1 MPCGLQ
7 QPEAGSGNGRL
18 RRSNI
23 ELLRLACIF
32 LIVLR
37 HYSTQADWGGFSA
50 AHWSWQVLFLQLIT
64 IGGAVA
70 NDVFLLVS
78 GYFMIGKTVNWKRV
92 SGLIAEMFFYSWAT
106 MGVVY
111 GFGVVPFSKPGML
124 HALFP
129 IWFGYNWYVCCYV
142 VLCCFLPFLNP
153 FLDGLDK
160 RSYRNLLVVTLLIWS
175 VAHTFRAT
183 TYMGTHYCLDRFVV
197 MYAVGGYIRKHGIQ
211 PAGRTWRFHC
221 FVLFAAL
228 GVSTAVLSCTGRALK
243 ADALVAHA
251 TYFSHAANIVE
262 VAAAISLFQWVIQG
276 KPFYSRGVNTLAKSV
291 VGVFLI
297 HFNPLVNRVIWDR
310 VFPNADYLHSAFL
323 PVHCLVKVVGV
334 FAVCLA
340 IDQLR
345 LWTIGGAID
354 RCLDKHWPALAAS
367 FGRLRDRL
375 ARFVPFE

>member
-1 MPCGLQ
+1 MPCDMQ
-7 QPEAGSGNGRL
+7 KREAATQNGHL

-32 LIVLR
+32 LVVLR

-50 AHWSWQVLFLQLIT
+50 AHWSWQVLFLQLAT

-70 NDVFLLVS
+70 NDVFLLIS

-92 SGLIAEMFFYSWAT
+92 LALVAEMFFYSWAT

-111 GFGVVPFSKPGML
+111 GFGVSPFSKMGML

-160 RSYRNLLVVTLLIWS
+160 RAYRNMLVVTLLIWS

-197 MYAVGGYIRKHGIQ
+197 MYAVGGYLKKHGIRSF
-211 PAGRTWRFHC
+211 GRTWRFHC
-221 FVLFAAL
+221 MVLFAAL
-228 GVSTAVLSCTGRALK
+228 GASTAVLSAAGWALQ
-243 ADALVAHA
+243 ADALVVHA
-251 TYFSHAANIVE
+251 TYFSNAANIVE
-262 VAAAISLFQWVIQG
+262 VAAAVALFQWVVRG
-276 KPFYSRGVNTLAKSV
+276 KPFYARGVNLLAKSV

-297 HFNPLVNRVIWDR
+297 HFNPLVNRVLWNGIS
-310 VFPNADYLHSAFL
+310 PNVGYLHSAWL
-323 PVHCLVKVVGV
+323 PVHCLAKVAVV

-354 RCLDKHWPALAAS
+354 RWLDKHWTALAV
-367 FGRLRDRL
+367 FFRRLGERL
-375 ARFVPFE
+375 ARISPFG